1 MIDTPNPRIRA
12 AAAIVQEGALLLVRH
27 EKDGRGYWMLP
38 GGGVQWGEGIDAAV
52 RRELIEETGLEVST
66 GELLFVKDTIHPEGA
81 RHMVHIVLRATVVG
95 GELRPSQDPRVVET
109 RWVPFSDL
117 PAIDFRPDVMPVLI
131 QLLAEAE
138 RPAPYLANSWVD

>member
-109 RWVPFSDL
+109 RWVPFYDL